1 MQPTISN
8 TTPINGIQIYYEIY
22 GKGSPLI
29 MLHGGGSTIQSSFER
44 IIPLLAKTHHIIAI
58 ESQAHGRTA
67 DRNSPTSFTQ
77 DAEDVAQLMNY
88 LDIKKADI
96 LGFSNGATTAIQL
109 AINHPQKVNKLIL
122 GSPLAKRNGV
132 PDWFW
137 GFMAN
142 ASLDNMPTLLK
153 EAFLKVNPS
162 EDALKNMHDKDAARM
177 VNFKDISV
185 HDLQSIVAPALII
198 LAEQDVILTEH
209 GIELNKLIPNS
220 QLAILPGGHGAYF
233 GEITT
238 IGPDFKEEDL
248 PVPLIERFLN

>member
-44 IIPLLAKTHHIIAI
+44 IIPLLSKNHQIIAI

-177 VNFKDISV
+177 VNFKDISDQ
-185 HDLQSIVAPALII
+185 DLQSIQAPTLII
-198 LAEQDVILTEH
+198 IAEQDVILPEH
-209 GIELNKLIPNS
+209 GKELERLIPNG
-220 QLAILPGGHGAYF
+220 QLAIVPGVHGEYY

-238 IGPDFKEEDL
+238 IGAEFKKEDL
-248 PVPLIERFLN
+248 PVAMIEKFLN

>member
-44 IIPLLAKTHHIIAI
+44 IIPLLAKTHHIIAV
-58 ESQAHGRTA
+58 ESQAHGRTS
-67 DRNSPTSFTQ
+67 DRNSTSSFTQ
-77 DAEDVAQLMNY
+77 DAEDIAQLMDH
-88 LDIKKADI
+88 LKIKKTDI
-96 LGFSNGATTAIQL
+96 LGFSNGATTALQL
-109 AINHPQKVNKLIL
+109 AIHHPEIVNKLVL

-132 PDWFW
+132 ADGFW
-137 GFMAN
+137 EFMKN
-142 ASLDNMPTLLK
+142 ASLENMPSQLK

-162 EDALKNMHDKDAARM
+162 EEGLKNMHDRDAARM
-177 VNFKDISV
+177 VNFKDISD

-209 GIELNKLIPNS
+209 GIKLNKLIPNS
-220 QLAILPGGHGAYF
+220 QLAILPGVHGAYF

-248 PVPLIERFLN
+248 PVPLIEWFLN

>member
-1 MQPTISN
+1 MQPSISN
-8 TTPINGIQIYYEIY
+8 NALINDIQIYYEIY
-22 GKGSPLI
+22 GNGFPLI

-44 IIPLLAKTHHIIAI
+44 IIPLLSKNHQIIAI

-67 DRNSPTSFTQ
+67 DRNSPSSFTQ

-96 LGFSNGATTAIQL
+96 LGFSNGATTALQL
-109 AINHPQKVNKLIL
+109 AINHTQKVNKLIL

-177 VNFKDISV
+177 INFKDISDQ
-185 HDLQSIVAPALII
+185 DLQSIQAPTII
-198 LAEQDVILTEH
+198 IIAEQDVILPEH
-209 GIELNKLIPNS
+209 GKELERLIPNG
-220 QLAILPGGHGAYF
+220 QLAIVPGVHGEYY

-238 IGPDFKEEDL
+238 VGPDFMDEDL
-248 PVPLIERFLN
+248 PVAMIEKFLK

>member
-1 MQPTISN
+1 
-8 TTPINGIQIYYEIY
+8 
-22 GKGSPLI
+22 

-44 IIPLLAKTHHIIAI
+44 IIPLLTKNHQIIAI

-67 DRNSPTSFTQ
+67 DRNSPSSFTQ

-96 LGFSNGATTAIQL
+96 LGFSNGATTALQL
-109 AINHPQKVNKLIL
+109 AINHTQKVNKLIL

-177 VNFKDISV
+177 INFKDISDQ
-185 HDLQSIVAPALII
+185 DLQSIQAPTII
-198 LAEQDVILTEH
+198 IIAEQDVILPEH
-209 GIELNKLIPNS
+209 GKELERLIPNG
-220 QLAILPGGHGAYF
+220 QLAIVPGVHGEYY

-238 IGPDFKEEDL
+238 VGPDFMDEDL
-248 PVPLIERFLN
+248 PVAMIEKFLK

>member
-22 GKGSPLI
+22 GNGFPLI

-44 IIPLLAKTHHIIAI
+44 IIPLLSKNHQIIAI

-67 DRNSPTSFTQ
+67 DRNSPSSFTQ
-77 DAEDVAQLMNY
+77 DAEDVAQLINY

-96 LGFSNGATTAIQL
+96 LGFSNGATTALQL
-109 AINHPQKVNKLIL
+109 AINHTQKVNKLIL

-177 VNFKDISV
+177 INFKDISDQ
-185 HDLQSIVAPALII
+185 DLQSIQAPTII
-198 LAEQDVILTEH
+198 IIAEQDVILPEH
-209 GIELNKLIPNS
+209 GKELERLIPNG
-220 QLAILPGGHGAYF
+220 QLAIVPGVHGEYY

-238 IGPDFKEEDL
+238 LGPDFMDEDL
-248 PVPLIERFLN
+248 PVAMIEKFLK

>member
-1 MQPTISN
+1 MQPSISN
-8 TTPINGIQIYYEIY
+8 NTLINDIQIYYEIY
-22 GKGSPLI
+22 GNGFPLI

-44 IIPLLAKTHHIIAI
+44 IIPLLTKNHQIIAI

-67 DRNSPTSFTQ
+67 DRNSPSSFTQ

-96 LGFSNGATTAIQL
+96 LGFSNGATTALQL
-109 AINHPQKVNKLIL
+109 AINHTQKVNKLIL

-177 VNFKDISV
+177 INFKDISDQ
-185 HDLQSIVAPALII
+185 DLQSIQAPTII
-198 LAEQDVILTEH
+198 IIAEQDVILPEH
-209 GIELNKLIPNS
+209 GKELERLIPNG
-220 QLAILPGGHGAYF
+220 QLAIVPGVHGEYY

-238 IGPDFKEEDL
+238 VGPDFMDEDL
-248 PVPLIERFLN
+248 PVAMIEKFLK

>member
-1 MQPTISN
+1 MQPSISN
-8 TTPINGIQIYYEIY
+8 NALINDIQIYYEIY
-22 GKGSPLI
+22 GNGLPLI

-44 IIPLLAKTHHIIAI
+44 IIPLLSKNHQIIAI